1 MLSTVDG
8 LFVSTQ
14 SLEFDCQHDN
24 HDEEEEEK
32 NDEEVDNKDGDGHWS
47 VWVEAPPWK

>member
-1 MLSTVDG
+1 MSN
-8 LFVSTQ
+8 Q

-24 HDEEEEEK
+24 HDDEEEEK

-47 VWVEAPPWK
+47 VWVEGSTVEVLIGKASTN